1 MKAGKASVVTD
12 HIEKFDAAGI
22 QLKSGKHLDADIIIT
37 ATGLKLA
44 VAGKIPVRVDG
55 APVDWHDHY
64 YYKACMFSNV
74 PNFSAVF
81 GYLNASWTLRA
92 DVVSEY
98 VRRVLNHLRDTGTTR
113 TEAHTSELQLMRRS
127 YAVCCPKIKNHT
139 SQP

>member
-64 YYKACMFSNV
+64 YYMACMFSNV
-74 PNFSAVF
+74 PHFSAV
-81 GYLNASWTLRA
+81 R
-92 DVVSEY
+92 SEE
-98 VRRVLNHLRDTGTTR
+98 RRVGKECVSRCRSSWSQNH
-113 TEAHTSELQLMRRS
+113 
-127 YAVCCPKIKNHT
+127 
-139 SQP
+139 